1 MTVELRHAIAQV
13 GTCSRALGKW
23 AGKMLKLD
31 ANKVS
36 TCVRDSSGSM
46 RNQKSIGKTKPNQF
60 LHASDSKV
68 MRPSI
73 ETEEGLQR

>member
-1 MTVELRHAIAQV
+1 MTVALRPTIGQV
-13 GTCSRALGKW
+13 GTFSRALGKW
-23 AGKMLKLD
+23 VGKILKLD
-31 ANKVS
+31 AKKVS
-36 TCVRDSSGSM
+36 TRARDSSGSI
-46 RNQKSIGKTKPNQF
+46 RKKKAIRKTKPNQF